1 MEAPTF
7 NPTYQTLYDAGL
19 NRIRKQT
26 ARQRALATNAAASR
40 GVNTS
45 GVSELPLDAINAA
58 AVDSEANLSA
68 DVAGQQEQERL
79 MDERFAQEKEL
90 MGIRNDYAQAAE
102 DRLYKRNK
110 KSAKSA
116 LTADLIGAGIGAATS
131 FIPGVGTALAPLAAA
146 AGRRAAY

>member
-26 ARQRALATNAAASR
+26 ARQRALATNAAAR
-40 GVNTS
+40 S
-45 GVSELPLDAINAA
+45 GVINSNVKELPLDAINEA

-79 MDERFAQEKEL
+79 LDKRFEQQKEL
-90 MGIRNDYAQAAE
+90 AALSTSLSEAAQ
-102 DRLYKRNK
+102 DRLYNRE
-110 KSAKSA
+110 KSNRKAA
-116 LTADLIGAGIGAATS
+116 LMSNLIGAGIGGAATY
-131 FIPGVGTALAPLAAA
+131 FGLK
-146 AGRRAAY
+146 R